1 MNSRFELRTLL
12 AVVMALA
19 TVACSGLRS
28 STPPTQT
35 YLLQPQTSASTSVAA
50 AASAAA
56 SAPAAADVVPSASLA
71 VVLPAVAP
79 GLDSERISLIHPDGR
94 LDSFAG
100 SRWPDALPLVLQ
112 PLIVD
117 ALRAGGRYR
126 TVQTDAMP
134 FNAEYLLQVE
144 VRQFAI
150 EYDAADNPVAKV
162 VLVCTLGNRADRAP
176 VRSFTT
182 SNTVAAT
189 ANRMTAVVTA
199 FNQALAE
206 ALQQVVLLANP

>member
-19 TVACSGLRS
+19 MVACSGLRS

-35 YLLQPQTSASTSVAA
+35 YLLQPQTSARTSVAA
-50 AASAAA
+50 VASAVAN
-56 SAPAAADVVPSASLA
+56 APAAADVAPSASLA

-100 SRWPDALPLVLQ
+100 SRWPDALPLVLH

-117 ALRAGGRYR
+117 ALRAGGQYR
-126 TVQTDAMP
+126 IVQSDATP
-134 FNAEYLLQVE
+134 FNADYLLQVE

-150 EYDAADNPVAKV
+150 EYDAAGNPAATVA
-162 VLVCTLGNRADRAP
+162 LVCTLGSRAERAP

-182 SNTVAAT
+182 TNTVAAT
-189 ANRMTAVVTA
+189 ANRMAAVVAA
-199 FNQALAE
+199 FNQALTE
-206 ALQQVVLLANP
+206 ALQQMVSQANP

>member
-1 MNSRFELRTLL
+1 MNTRCVLLGSLASAMTL
-12 AVVMALA
+12 AM
-19 TVACSGLRS
+19 VACSGLRS

-35 YLLQPQTSASTSVAA
+35 YLLQPQPRSGTVVTESASVGASV
-50 AASAAA
+50 
-56 SAPAAADVVPSASLA
+56 PAAADTAPVASLT
-71 VVLPAVAP
+71 VVLPVVAP
-79 GLDSERISLIHPDGR
+79 GLDSERISLVHSDGR

-100 SRWPDALPLVLQ
+100 SRWPDALPVVLH

-126 TVQTDAMP
+126 IVQSDATP
-134 FNAEYLLQVE
+134 FNADYLLQIE

-162 VLVCTLGNRADRAP
+162 ALVCTLGKRADRTA

-182 SNTVAAT
+182 SNTVAA
-189 ANRMTAVVTA
+189 AVNRMTAVVTA

-206 ALQQVVLLANP
+206 ALQQVVLQANP